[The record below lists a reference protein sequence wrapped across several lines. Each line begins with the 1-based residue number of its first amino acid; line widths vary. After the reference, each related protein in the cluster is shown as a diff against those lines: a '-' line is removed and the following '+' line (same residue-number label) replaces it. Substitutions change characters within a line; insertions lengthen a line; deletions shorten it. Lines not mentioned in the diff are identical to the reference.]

1 MSRRA
6 FAGAGAAAIGAA
18 TAVTALVLGTV
29 TGHAQTGTSS
39 AFGVSAEGLIPIEP
53 TPYVES
59 TDGSEQTNALVDIP
73 LGENGQIRAATLTA
87 GDDTASV
94 ELAGVKLTGD
104 PGTIEA
110 KVINVACEGD
120 TGTVSIVDLDL
131 NGTPVVIPPPDSN
144 PVNEVIEVPGV
155 AKITYNQ
162 QMTNDDGTFT
172 VNALVIELLSD
183 TEAAQK
189 VTLGSAT
196 CGGPGGADD
205 GGSAGG
211 ADDGGADDGGADD
224 GGADDGGADGGA
236 DGGGDDGSTATS
248 PAPITTGLPVTG

>member
-6 FAGAGAAAIGAA
+6 FAGAGAAVIGAA

-29 TGHAQTGTSS
+29 TGHAAAGTSS
-39 AFGVSAEGLIPIEP
+39 AFGLSAEGLIPIEP
-53 TPYVES
+53 VPTVES
-59 TDGSEQTNALVDIP
+59 TNGTAQTNNLVDVP

-110 KVINVACEGD
+110 KAINVACEGD

-131 NGTPVVIPPPDSN
+131 NGTPVVIPPAEDN

-183 TEAAQK
+183 TDAAQK
-189 VTLGSAT
+189 ITLGSAT

-205 GGSAGG
+205 GG
-211 ADDGGADDGGADD
+211 ADE

-236 DGGGDDGSTATS
+236 DDGSTATS